1 MIIPERHQSA
11 LLQQLHEDHFGIV
24 CTKAIAHNYFWFPG
38 INKSIEHMISAC
50 PTCQTVQHDPVK
62 SSLMPWKYP
71 ISNIVDS
78 FSKWFE
84 VVPMKSTTA
93 TRTVEELR
101 NLFAQHGLPEELVS
115 DNGTQFIASEFKVF
129 MSSNGVKHT
138 KCAPYHPASKDRWR
152 EWYRY

>member
-101 NLFAQHGLPEELVS
+101 KLFAQHGLPEELVS
-115 DNGTQFIASEFKVF
+115 DNGTQFIAS
-129 MSSNGVKHT
+129 
-138 KCAPYHPASKDRWR
+138 
-152 EWYRY
+152 